1 MYKYEKII
9 NWIHEQIERGIYPP
23 GSKLPT
29 EMTLMNRFSVSR
41 QSVRRAIQILEEEE
55 LLYSIQGSGIYV
67 REHVKPGRTS
77 GISDVL
83 FQHEI
88 KQPARTNSRQIALV
102 HMEPAE
108 YIFPARI
115 SGIYEAL
122 ENAGYFINLFFTDNR
137 SEKEVQI
144 FRQLLEGDYA
154 GILLDGTQSALPR
167 LDETLFRQV
176 IHKYPTV
183 MMDSRYQGYHL
194 PCVSLDDI
202 LGGYLITRHL
212 IEKGHREIAYIG
224 RTEYRQGIK
233 RGQGYAKAMM
243 ESGLEVEPRRMIW
256 YTLDTYPL
264 LFKNSLPA
272 PYADILSGCTAIV
285 CYNDQV
291 AYDMIYLLEKQGLR
305 VPEDISVTGYDNA
318 TFPDQHRKLTTINHP
333 KKQLGIKVAENLLQL
348 IQNPSFDAN
357 YIFKPE
363 VVIGGTVRDL
373 NE

>member
-1 MYKYEKII
+1 MYKYEKITS
-9 NWIHEQIERGIYPP
+9 WIREQITRGNYSS

-29 EMTLMNRFSVSR
+29 EMSLMQQFSVSR
-41 QSVRRAIQILEEEE
+41 QSVRRAIQILEEEG

-67 REHVKPGRTS
+67 NELLKPAVPDAELQREILRPV
-77 GISDVL
+77 
-83 FQHEI
+83 
-88 KQPARTNSRQIALV
+88 RTNSRQIALV

-137 SEKEVQI
+137 SEKEIQI

-154 GILLDGTQSALPR
+154 GILLDGTQSAFPR

-183 MMDSRYQGYHL
+183 MMESRYQGYHL
-194 PCVSLDDI
+194 PCVALDDI

-224 RTEYRQGIK
+224 RSDYRQGIK
-233 RGQGYAKAMM
+233 RGQGYAKALL
-243 ESGLEVEPRRMIW
+243 ESGLEVEPGRMFW

-264 LFKNSLPA
+264 LFKNTLPA
-272 PYADILSGCTAIV
+272 PCADTLSGCTAIV

-305 VPEDISVTGYDNA
+305 ITEDISVTGYDNA
-318 TFPDQHRKLTTINHP
+318 SFPDLHRKLTTINHP
-333 KKQLGIKVAENLLQL
+333 KKQLGIKAAENLLRL
-348 IQNPSFDAN
+348 IQDPSFDAN
-357 YIFKPE
+357 YTFRPE
-363 VVIGGTVRDL
+363 VVTGETVKKL
-373 NE
+373 TI